1 MERQEFERLARF
13 NKFDLTPEEGERILA
28 HLEQT
33 LAELAP
39 LAQADLGDA
48 PPMVYAQ
55 GVVPVYREDQVN
67 QTISREAILAG
78 APEQADHCFAVPRV
92 AE

>member
-28 HLEQT
+28 H
-33 LAELAP
+33 
-39 LAQADLGDA
+39 
-48 PPMVYAQ
+48 PMVYAQ

-78 APEQADHCFAVPRV
+78 APEQAEHCFAVPRV